1 MELPDALTST
11 TTPPITNGMIRN
23 WNDQIDQLKI
33 DNEALHQQLEKDEKV
48 GRDAKAKL
56 KRLNDKLEQ
65 AKNNAWKAEK
75 KAEAEAKAAH
85 RAEAQKAKAQKAS
98 EDAIDELHSVQDARE
113 RAQRNANRFLNQLQQ
128 AQKEVTRLKK
138 KMEHDSAADVKV
150 NLLEA
155 EKQLAKAK
163 ADNKE
168 AAEKLQQT
176 KKNLQSQRRKR
187 RLQHPN

>member
-1 MELPDALTST
+1 VELPDALTST